1 MSTSIPSQNT
11 GNAAPAPGEWTTT
24 GDVPAGFNPTSSVS
38 SGGDSDCFYT
48 EYSWSF
54 GGTAPFFENV
64 FSATLDTQITLNGQV
79 VGIAVSSDDN
89 ATVSIAGIGGAS
101 STLHKSGSA
110 CFFKTDG
117 SSYSGAFSLHISF
130 NTIGGPWGLNVRIRA
145 ATPKEPVPAE
155 EECLCKYGAC
165 GMASSARSGSVDF
178 SQPFGGTPFAA
189 GFPKGALK
197 IYDRIPVAKLFS
209 GSGLRYVHPMTR
221 RVKSVAGTTVVI
233 EDALHRAYSF
243 ENGRPAGTAIWTDN
257 RVEILSDGR
266 IAETLPD
273 RTRITYDASGNAEK
287 IRSSDGV
294 ELTRSQLGIEI
305 IYDENGD
312 LAQVW
317 SLTDGLAEVEKISA
331 MRFRLNWHKPSDVG
345 AKDAETGRYTH
356 AGSPIKT
363 FLFGD
368 VDEDGDCSMFE
379 LQESRTGTEFSYHYS
394 WHYDTDAKDWVFV
407 RGNAAETSSET
418 SRKEKTFLED
428 ESGARFAQ
436 IKEWKRAGTG
446 AETLV
451 STEKYSYGDK
461 GEMLVARSAGT
472 TTEYSATRVLSGN
485 GTGKIASETDRAG
498 ALRTYEYDA
507 QGRTIRETLSLGF
520 GGNEETTDYT
530 YASAGT
536 GFVDFRPRSIAHKI
550 AGTLFFL
557 ETFSYDDDF
566 ANGRTETHSVSSAGT
581 TLSSETRY
589 YSSTSGTVG
598 AGRVSLEIR
607 ADGTATFHE
616 YSATAIPANVDISSN
631 LGYTETITEGI
642 FENNAFAIVPGKS
655 TRRIRVFDTR
665 GNETR
670 TENFA
675 HTGTAF
681 ELISWENK
689 TYSPAHKIIS
699 SEKSDGKTSSADY
712 ICTGAVWTID
722 EDGVRTD
729 NTFDSAKRLAT
740 STRRGARGDVLT
752 TYGYDAESR
761 IISETKTA
769 GTLTRT
775 TSRAFNALGE
785 LLSETDALGNA
796 TTFSHSDDGLT
807 ETVTFADG
815 GARITVRNAHGET
828 LSITGTAV
836 VAQYFSY
843 AFDAENALKITT
855 VFTGTQNSPLWEKT
869 YTDAHGRIV
878 KTERPGFGENIVLT
892 TENTYAGTRLVSV
905 AETQK
910 PTVTYAHDALGN
922 VISTTLAA
930 GTQTRT
936 TATET
941 VFSNE
946 NGVIYRKTT
955 STVSCSDASVPAQT
969 TLSKTRLSSLSLALE
984 SEEISIDVRGN
995 ATTTAGNY
1003 NLITKT
1009 RMLSTTFP
1017 HATGTRM
1024 ETFVDGA
1031 LVSKTELGNVS
1042 TASSYDAFDRKIS
1055 DTDARGNATT
1065 YAYDAG
1071 DRIISQTRAG
1081 IVLGA
1086 ETSTSPQTESVTTQ
1100 FSYDAMNRPV
1110 RTTFADGSFVASAY
1124 DLRGNK
1130 IAEYGNASYPVK
1142 YTFDAQNRKTRT
1154 ETFRTLAG
1162 TPEDLANLTN
1172 GDATLWNYDASTG
1185 LLLSKTD
1192 ALGNATAYSYTA
1204 AGLLAMRTWARGITT
1219 SYTYDAWNQLAG
1231 TAYSDATPSVSQ
1243 TYDALGRVVS
1253 AADAAGTRTFA
1264 YDAYGAVSSE
1274 TQSATGTTLA
1284 FARDVHGRETSATLK
1299 RGATLLGISARSYD
1313 AAAGRLSGA
1322 SFGGIA
1328 FAWNYLT
1335 GTNFVSSLTIA
1346 DGAVMTKTLAY
1357 TAGRNLISSIA
1368 YANAD
1373 GALIAKRDYGYDALE
1388 RVNSRVQTRGNG
1400 ESATTRTDAFGYNTR
1415 SELTSATLGNA
1426 AYAYAFDYIGNR
1438 NSASEAGTQLA
1449 YAANALNQYS
1459 TITGT
1464 EAFTPTYDA
1473 DGNATL
1479 VKTATGTWSISY
1491 NGENRPVR
1499 FENAGTQTVV
1509 ECGYDSLG
1517 RRFEKKVTV
1526 AGTLVLHERYAY
1538 RGYLQIAAFDVA
1550 GTQEPTLKR
1559 VIYWDPTEETAT
1571 RPIAVNILGDNVYFP
1586 TVDLTKNVCELVDF
1600 YGNVAATYDYAPF
1613 GNVSAASPAGTT
1625 VPANPLQWSSEIYD
1639 SELDLVYYN
1648 YRHYSP
1654 SLGRFLSRD
1663 PIEEQGGVNL
1673 YAFVENQILFQV
1685 DMLGFKGRSGR
1696 PKQRPV
1702 FPGGVGAPINPLL
1715 PKSPPFIDEI
1725 DGGFYEE
1732 KNRLAI
1738 MLILRELILNGE
1750 KICEAGV
1757 REKPAYKER
1766 KCKPSNSKGCCVM
1779 TLQLIREFPA
1789 RTNWWGKYIP
1799 GSGEVVSIVSINFSY
1814 LPYDCG
1820 FVQFI
1825 FERKEPVETFFEKYS
1840 L

>member
-1 MSTSIPSQNT
+1 MSTSIPPQNT
-11 GNAAPAPGEWTTT
+11 DSAAPAPGEWTTT

-38 SGGDSDCFYT
+38 SGGDSDCSYT

-64 FSATLDTQITLNGQV
+64 FSATLNTQITLNGQV

-101 STLHKSGSA
+101 STLHNSGSA

-117 SSYSGAFSLHISF
+117 SSYSGAFSLHITF

-294 ELTRSQLGIEI
+294 ELTRAQLGIEI

-331 MRFRLNWHKPSDVG
+331 MRFRLNWHKPSDIG

-356 AGSPIKT
+356 AGTPIKT

-394 WHYDTDAKDWVFV
+394 WQYDTDAKDWVFV

-451 STEKYSYGDK
+451 STEKYSYGDT

-472 TTEYSATRVLSGN
+472 TSEYSATRVLSGN

-498 ALRTYEYDA
+498 ALRTYDYDA
-507 QGRTIRETLSLGF
+507 QGRMTRETLSIGF
-520 GGNEETTDYT
+520 GGNAETKDYT

-536 GFVDFRPRSIAHKI
+536 GFVDFRPRSITHKI
-550 AGTLFFL
+550 AGTLFSQ

-598 AGRVSLEIR
+598 AGRVKLEIR

-616 YSATAIPANVDISSN
+616 YSATAIPANVDVSSD
-631 LGYTETITEGI
+631 LGYAETITEGV
-642 FENNAFAIVPGKS
+642 FENDAFATVPAKS
-655 TRRIRVFDTR
+655 TRVKKFFDTR

-670 TENFA
+670 TENYV

-740 STRRGARGDVLT
+740 STRRGARGDVVT

-761 IISETKTA
+761 IISETQTA
-769 GTLTRT
+769 GTLSRT

-796 TTFSHSDDGLT
+796 TTFSHSADGLT
-807 ETVTFADG
+807 ETATFADG
-815 GARITVRNAHGET
+815 GTRITVRNAHGET

-836 VAQYFSY
+836 VSQYFSY

-878 KTERPGFGENIVLT
+878 KTERPGFGENVILT

-905 AETQK
+905 VSTGQ
-910 PTVTYAHDALGN
+910 PTTTYAHDALGN

-936 TATET
+936 VASET
-941 VFSNE
+941 IFSNE
-946 NGVIYRKTT
+946 NGVIYRVTT
-955 STVSCSDASVPAQT
+955 NTVSCSDASVPAQT
-969 TLSKTRLSSLSLALE
+969 TLSKTRLSSLSPALE

-995 ATTTAGNY
+995 ATTTASNY

-1009 RMLSTTFP
+1009 RTRTTTFP
-1017 HATGTRM
+1017 HATGTRT

-1031 LVSKTELGNVS
+1031 LVSKNDLGNVS
-1042 TASSYDAFDRKIS
+1042 TASGYDAFDRKIS

-1071 DRIISQTRAG
+1071 DRIISQTR
-1081 IVLGA
+1081 ILGA
-1086 ETSTSPQTESVTTQ
+1086 ETSVTQ
-1100 FSYDAMNRPV
+1100 FAYDAMNSPV
-1110 RTTFADGSFVASAY
+1110 RTTFADGSFVANAY

-1142 YTFDAQNRKTRT
+1142 FTFDAQNRKTRM

-1172 GDATLWNYDASTG
+1172 GDATLWNYDSATG

-1192 ALGNATAYSYTA
+1192 ALGAHTNYNYTA
-1204 AGLLAMRTWARGITT
+1204 AGLLASRTWARGITT
-1219 SYTYDAWNQLAG
+1219 SYAHDAWNQLAG
-1231 TAYSDATPSVSQ
+1231 TAYSDATPGVSQ
-1243 TYDALGRVVS
+1243 TYDALGRTVS
-1253 AADAAGTRTFA
+1253 VSDAAGTRTFA

-1274 TQSATGTTLA
+1274 TQSATGTTLT
-1284 FARDVHGRETSATLK
+1284 FARDSHGRETSATLK

-1313 AAAGRLSGA
+1313 AASGRLSGA

-1328 FAWNYLT
+1328 FVWNYLA

-1373 GALIAKRDYGYDALE
+1373 GDLIAKRDYGYDALD
-1388 RVNSRVQTRGNG
+1388 RVISRVQTRGNG
-1400 ESATTRTDAFGYNTR
+1400 ESATTRTDAFGYNSR

-1426 AYAYAFDYIGNR
+1426 AYAYAFDHIGNR
-1438 NSASEAGTQLA
+1438 ATASEAGTQLA
-1449 YAANALNQYS
+1449 YAANALNQYA
-1459 TITGT
+1459 TITET

-1473 DGNATL
+1473 DGNATS
-1479 VKTATGTWSISY
+1479 VKTATGTWSVSC

-1550 GTQEPTLKR
+1550 GTQEPALKR

-1571 RPIAVNILGDNVYFP
+1571 RPLAISIVGDNVYFP

-1613 GNVSAASPAGTT
+1613 GNVSAGTPSGT
-1625 VPANPLQWSSEIYD
+1625 AVPANPLQWSSEIYD

-1654 SLGRFLSRD
+1654 ALGRFLSRD
-1663 PIEEQGGVNL
+1663 PIEERGGLNL
-1673 YAFVENQILFQV
+1673 YAFCGNNSLKQV
-1685 DMLGFKGRSGR
+1685 DYLGQAAPGIDISIAIRDLIDLINSTRVDNGAAHSYCERYSRYIDATCCRDGVEEQDNYVLKARNMCHDFVNMYSKNGKVIEAVECVAKCLSDAEDESMKISSCEDRNSLRLINHVKCYASCGFFLTDMR
-1696 PKQRPV
+1696 YEIGTP
-1702 FPGGVGAPINPLL
+1702 PGGWDMGFNEML
-1715 PKSPPFIDEI
+1715 PDFIKSLKKRYF
-1725 DGGFYEE
+1725 
-1732 KNRLAI
+1732 
-1738 MLILRELILNGE
+1738 
-1750 KICEAGV
+1750 
-1757 REKPAYKER
+1757 
-1766 KCKPSNSKGCCVM
+1766 
-1779 TLQLIREFPA
+1779 
-1789 RTNWWGKYIP
+1789 
-1799 GSGEVVSIVSINFSY
+1799 
-1814 LPYDCG
+1814 
-1820 FVQFI
+1820 
-1825 FERKEPVETFFEKYS
+1825 
-1840 L
+1840 